1 MVYRASTRC
10 PYCVTQ
16 RRAHHWGLERSRRL
30 AGGGRPEQ
38 REGVP
43 RRAQAKERT
52 RVPWVTYKMC
62 HIHFLGLPSQARFL
76 PSPVSRNL
84 ILQVPPGQWGMQ
96 VGQDLFLEKFKKFFR
111 RREWGRWPLPASPFC
126 FLSRL
131 VYWKGGVFRPGLIF
145 SWYVKKSTKPGIR
158 NRIQILTPSPAK
170 CVALGRLF
178 SFPGLKLL
186 KKKKKN
192 WG

>member
-1 MVYRASTRC
+1 MPVLCHSEKGSSLRAGAIQKTC
-10 PYCVTQ
+10 W
-16 RRAHHWGLERSRRL
+16 RRKTGAKGRS
-30 AGGGRPEQ
+30 AQKGTG
-38 REGVP
+38 EGEDASALSYLQNVP
-43 RRAQAKERT
+43 HSF
-52 RVPWVTYKMC
+52 P
-62 HIHFLGLPSQARFL
+62 GARFL

-186 KKKKKN
+186 KKKKKKL
-192 WG
+192 GIVIFIMI